1 MTRKARTRP
10 KPRPLPPGA
19 VLLARGRESHWSVL
33 SRGDRLHGR
42 TYRPAEGDPAAA
54 VILCTPD
61 GTATDELVLRA
72 RSIWAGR
79 AVAVFDLVL
88 CGSRR
93 SDKLSAQVFDPAQ
106 PLALRLHADLAGQTA
121 ADLAA
126 VTALL
131 RADPALDGA
140 QLSLVAAGRGAALA
154 REFAA
159 GPHGLAA
166 VVVDADA
173 KPDDAW
179 LRAVAAR
186 LTD

>member
-1 MTRKARTRP
+1 MTRKARTRR
-10 KPRPLPPGA
+10 KPLPPGA
-19 VLLARGRESHWSVL
+19 VLLARGRESLWSVL

-42 TYRPAEGDPAAA
+42 TYRPAEGDPVAA

-61 GTATDELVLRA
+61 GTAADELVLRA

-106 PLALRLHADLAGQTA
+106 PLAARLRADLAAQTA

-126 VTALL
+126 VATLL
-131 RADPALDGA
+131 RADPALDAA
-140 QLSLVAAGRGAALA
+140 QLSLVAVGRGAALA
-154 REFAA
+154 REFAG

-166 VVVDADA
+166 VVVDANA
-173 KPDDAW
+173 TPDDAW
-179 LRAVAAR
+179 LRTVGAR
-186 LTD
+186 LPG